1 MRDARAFVRA
11 HVASL
16 ALARDREDKIVEE
29 WATQLEEMHDALRA
43 DGLSDEAAWRE
54 IEQQVQRGTLLS
66 EHMLGDPL
74 DAPWTVWSPQPSP
87 QRTRWRRLRRQ
98 LSDGLTTGLARDIRG
113 ALRLLVRRR
122 GFSAA
127 VVLTLAIGLGAN
139 AAIFT
144 VVYDVLLRPL
154 PLPAAERVVGMG
166 DVYPTI
172 TPNDILSSD
181 TPSYFD
187 RLSALTTLEA
197 QGLLTFWFDTLMI
210 DGTPQEVRGV
220 RATPSLFRVLQV
232 TPLLGRVFAEADG
245 KVGHDRQIIL
255 SYDLWQRMFGGDPDV
270 LGKPLR
276 LGWSG
281 AAYTIVGVMPR
292 ELGSFD
298 LGFAGHAEGTRG
310 VQFWIPLALT
320 PEQRTDSART
330 RYGFIHLGRLR
341 PGATTAQTQA
351 QLDVLHAATVK
362 RFPQF
367 RYAELGMYS
376 VVTPLQEAL
385 TRPIRRTLYLLWA
398 GALAVLFIA
407 GLNVANL
414 TLARTSER
422 QRELATRLALGAGR
436 FQVARQLL
444 VEAMLPALLG
454 GVGGL
459 AIGTAILAT
468 LAADGGLETL
478 PASVDSALRPAT
490 IGYML
495 AVASVVGLITGLAPA
510 RAALGSTVRQ
520 SLDGGSRAM
529 TSTRA
534 ARLFDR
540 SLVVAQVSLS
550 IVLLIGATLLFTS
563 FRHLLNT
570 DAGFDA
576 RGVVTATIFPPPSR
590 YPTPAAV
597 IALQDRVLD
606 RVSAIPGVTAAGLTS
621 VIALSG
627 FESPSSV
634 SAAGRPP
641 DQTLVPS
648 VVTVTPGYFETM
660 ATPLARGRF
669 FDRADRSDSAKV
681 AIVDGRLARRLWPDA
696 DPIGQSIHRGEAG
709 PYTVV
714 GIVGDVRLESL
725 QSMQAIGTAYF
736 PHTQSPPTRR
746 LRWIALKSA
755 GDPAAAVSSLRLA
768 LREID
773 PNLPLADVQTMHQRT
788 ARAVAPQRLAT
799 GLSTLFAAVALLL
812 SMLGLYA
819 VLIGVVVRR
828 TREIGIRL
836 ALGDTVGGV
845 FRLVLGEGVAL
856 IGVGLLLGVASAAMV
871 ARLLKGLLHGVQ
883 PTDTAV
889 FVSVTMLTGII
900 ALLACIE
907 PARRATRVD
916 PIKVLHEW

>member
-1 MRDARAFVRA
+1 MRDARALVRT
-11 HVASL
+11 HVSPL
-16 ALARDREDKIVEE
+16 ALAPDREDKIVEE
-29 WATQLEEMHDALRA
+29 WAAHLEEIHDALRA
-43 DGLSDEAAWRE
+43 DGLSDEEAWRE

-66 EHMLGDPL
+66 ERMLGDTL
-74 DAPWTVWSPQPSP
+74 DLAWVAPSSRQSPA
-87 QRTRWRRLRRQ
+87 RTRWRRLRSQ
-98 LSDGLTTGLARDIRG
+98 LRDSLTTGLARDIRG

-144 VVYDVLLRPL
+144 VVHDVLLRPL
-154 PLPAAERVVGMG
+154 PLPDAERVVGLG

-172 TPNDILSSD
+172 TPNDILSND

-187 RLSALTTLEA
+187 RLTALTTLEA
-197 QGLLTFWFDTLMI
+197 QGLFTFWFDTLMI
-210 DGTPQEVRGV
+210 EGTPQEVRGA

-232 TPLLGRVFAEADG
+232 APLLGRTFTDADG
-245 KVGHDRQIIL
+245 EVGNDQKIIL
-255 SYDLWQRMFGGDPDV
+255 SYDLWHRLFGGDANV

-292 ELGSFD
+292 ELGAFD

-320 PEQRTDSART
+320 AEQRTDSART
-330 RYGFIHLGRLR
+330 RYGFFHFGRLR
-341 PGATTAQTQA
+341 PGATVAQTQA
-351 QLDVLHAATVK
+351 QVDVLHAATVK

-367 RYAELGMYS
+367 RYDELGMYS
-376 VVTPLQEAL
+376 VAMPLQEAL

-398 GALAVLFIA
+398 GALAVLLIA

-436 FQVARQLL
+436 VQLARQLM
-444 VEAMLPALLG
+444 VEALIPALLG
-454 GVGGL
+454 GIGGL
-459 AIGTAILAT
+459 AVGHGIVAMLG
-468 LAADGGLETL
+468 ADGALETL
-478 PASVDSALRPAT
+478 PGSVDGALRPTT
-490 IGYML
+490 IGFIL
-495 AVASVVGLITGLAPA
+495 AAASAVGLITGLAPA
-510 RAALGSTVRQ
+510 LAARGMTVPRP
-520 SLDGGSRAM
+520 LEGGSRSA
-529 TSTRA
+529 TSGRA
-534 ARLFDR
+534 ARVFHR
-540 SLVVAQVSLS
+540 GLVVAQVSLS

-563 FRHLLNT
+563 FRHLLNV

-576 RGVVTATIFPPPSR
+576 TGVVTATIFPPPSR
-590 YPTPAAV
+590 YPTQADV

-606 RVSAIPGVTAAGLTS
+606 RVGHIPGVAAVGLTS

-634 SAAGRPP
+634 SAAGRAP
-641 DQTLVPS
+641 DQALVPS

-669 FDRADRSDSAKV
+669 FDRTDRSDSAKV
-681 AIVDGRLARRLWPDA
+681 AIVDARLARRLWPGT
-696 DPIGQSIHRGEAG
+696 DPIGQSIYRGESG

-714 GIVGDVRLESL
+714 GMVGDVRLEGL

-746 LRWIALKSA
+746 LRWIALKSTV
-755 GDPAAAVSSLRLA
+755 DPAAVVSSLRLA

-773 PNLPLADVQTMHQRT
+773 PSLPIADVQTMGQRT

-799 GLSTLFAAVALLL
+799 GLSTLFAGVALLL

-819 VLIGVVVRR
+819 VLIGVVARR

-845 FRLVLGEGVAL
+845 FRLVLTEGVVL
-856 IGVGLLLGVASAAMV
+856 IGVGLLLGVASAALV
-871 ARLLKGLLHGVQ
+871 ARLLKGLLFGVE
-883 PTDTAV
+883 PTDPVV
-889 FVSVTMLTGII
+889 FVTVAVLTGAIG
-900 ALLACIE
+900 LLACLE

-916 PIKVLHEW
+916 PIKVLHEP